1 VLLRSSHFT
10 STTCYTIRHGNSVV
24 TPARRQGV
32 LVATQVRKEELARVG
47 VSVQRVQVQL
57 YVCMPSAAAA

>member
-1 VLLRSSHFT
+1 
-10 STTCYTIRHGNSVV
+10 
-24 TPARRQGV
+24 V